1 MIYLYCYCAVSLML
15 FVYYIPML
23 FRSKSPFC
31 VKLLIMSLVLFW
43 LPFLFFAACIGIGVW
58 IRRGTNDSF
67 ESFKTSVKSFKTS
80 LKEWWNEYE

>member
-1 MIYLYCYCAVSLML
+1 MIYLYCYCAISLIL

-23 FRSKSPFC
+23 FRSKAPLC

-43 LPFLFFAACIGIGVW
+43 LPFMFLEACIGIGIW
-58 IRRGTNDSF
+58 ISKGINDSF
-67 ESFKTSVKSFKTS
+67 KSLKTS